1 MKPVALV
8 GIGMALAMI
17 SLGDIMGG
25 GSPLHLFNLSAFLVV
40 LGGTAGVAL
49 ASTSMEQFKAI
60 PALYKKAFSTGPPD
74 YRAEL
79 ERIVE
84 FAEKARR
91 EGLLALDSEVGEI
104 EDAFVR
110 KGMQLVVLGGTAG
123 VTLASTSMEQF
134 KAIPALYKKATSTG
148 PPDYRGELDRIVGF
162 AEKARREGLLALDG
176 EVAEIE
182 DPFVR
187 KGMQLVVDGTDPEV
201 VREILEAE
209 LDGMAA
215 RHKSGAQPFVQA
227 GGFAPTL
234 GILGTT
240 MHLVVILQNLDKPE
254 TLGPMIAAAFIATLY
269 GVGSANVVFLTIANV
284 VMVISSQE
292 VEV

>member
-1 MKPVALV
+1 MKPVAAV
-8 GIGMALAMI
+8 GIGLALVMI
-17 SLGDIMGG
+17 AVGDIMGG
-25 GSPLHLFNLSAFLVV
+25 GSPLHLFNISAALVV

-49 ASTSMEQFKAI
+49 ASTSMEQFKNI
-60 PALYKKAFSTGPPD
+60 PALYKKAC
-74 YRAEL
+74 
-79 ERIVE
+79 
-84 FAEKARR
+84 
-91 EGLLALDSEVGEI
+91 
-104 EDAFVR
+104 
-110 KGMQLVVLGGTAG
+110 
-123 VTLASTSMEQF
+123 
-134 KAIPALYKKATSTG
+134 STG

-176 EVAEIE
+176 EVAEID

-215 RHKSGAQPFVQA
+215 RHKAGAQPFVQA

-254 TLGPMIAAAFIATLY
+254 TLGPMIAAAFIATLI
-269 GVGSANVVFLTIANV
+269 GVASANVIFLPMGARLKQL
-284 VMVISSQE
+284 SQE
-292 VEV
+292 ELHARAMIVEGILSIQAGDNPRVVQEKLITFVPPKQRLSEEQQAEAAAAAKAAAAA

>member
-1 MKPVALV
+1 MKPVAAV
-8 GIGMALAMI
+8 GIGLALVMI
-17 SLGDIMGG
+17 AVGDIMGG
-25 GSPLHLFNLSAFLVV
+25 GSPLHLFNLSAALVV

-49 ASTSMEQFKAI
+49 ASTSMEQFKNI
-60 PALYKKAFSTGPPD
+60 PALYKKAC
-74 YRAEL
+74 
-79 ERIVE
+79 
-84 FAEKARR
+84 
-91 EGLLALDSEVGEI
+91 
-104 EDAFVR
+104 
-110 KGMQLVVLGGTAG
+110 
-123 VTLASTSMEQF
+123 
-134 KAIPALYKKATSTG
+134 STG
-148 PPDYRGELDRIVGF
+148 PPDYRGELDRIVSF

-176 EVAEIE
+176 EVGEID

-215 RHKSGAQPFVQA
+215 RHKAGAQPFVQA

-269 GVGSANVVFLTIANV
+269 GVGSANVVFLPIGNRLKVISAQEMEVKT
-284 VMVISSQE
+284 MVIEGIMAVQAGE
-292 VEV
+292 NPRLIADRLMTFVPPDQRGERDGADGDGPALAEAA